1 MRKKMVEN
9 IYDEIMTEKFPNLKK
24 QIFRYRKQRFP
35 NKMNPNRLTQ
45 RHIIIKMAEIKD
57 KERILRAAREKQIV
71 TYKGILISLQ
81 KFCR

>member
-35 NKMNPNRLTQ
+35 NKMNPNRPTPKY
-45 RHIIIKMAEIKD
+45 IIIYM
-57 KERILRAAREKQIV
+57 
-71 TYKGILISLQ
+71 TG
-81 KFCR
+81 